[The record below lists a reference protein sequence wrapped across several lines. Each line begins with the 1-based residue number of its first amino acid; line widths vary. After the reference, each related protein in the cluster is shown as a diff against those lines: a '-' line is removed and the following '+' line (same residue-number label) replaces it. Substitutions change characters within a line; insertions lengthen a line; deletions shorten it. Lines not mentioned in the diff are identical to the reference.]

1 MVSGSN
7 ETQQTPLLDVSS
19 SPVSSTASWDP
30 PITPEEYKRLFP
42 SYSDLDSS
50 DSDSSEEDELIATGI
65 RLLFIE
71 YKCMKRKEIKEQK
84 LKEAAR
90 AKRRKRMK
98 RYFPKSTRRFAS
110 YKGKNSA
117 LMCQQFRK
125 LKARYKEVKNQ
136 WKESKKEHKASKKE
150 IERLKNFAFMSKDT
164 RNMSEKQLKDYEQAK
179 KIMAARLNLS

>member
-7 ETQQTPLLDVSS
+7 ETQQAPPQLDVSS
-19 SPVSSTASWDP
+19 SPVSSTSSWDP
-30 PITPEEYKRLFP
+30 PITPEEYKRLYP
-42 SYSDLDSS
+42 SYSDSS
-50 DSDSSEEDELIATGI
+50 DSDSSEEDELIATGV

-71 YKCMKRKEIKEQK
+71 YKRMKKKEIKEQK

-90 AKRRKRMK
+90 AKHRKRMK
-98 RYFPKSTRRFAS
+98 MYFPKSTRRFAS

-117 LMCQQFRK
+117 QMCQQFRK

-136 WKESKKEHKASKKE
+136 WNESKKEHKASKKE